1 MTRTARVG
9 FALAAVLCLVATVA
23 AAEDRQALE
32 AELFSEAAGTTAAAE
47 APLLIP
53 TPEPK
58 TVAFSGQITG
68 AADVQYSNTRNA
80 DSLNTFS
87 IADLFLDVRLAQQA
101 KVFLSLEL
109 TYLSQGSLTAL
120 ALPEAFFDFNLE
132 RAAYF
137 RTGKQVLQWGRCYLW
152 NPTDL
157 INVER
162 ERFIRRL
169 GQREGAYGMKI
180 HIPFGTTVNIYD
192 FIDTGRAVDVE
203 SLANA
208 LKVEFLLGNLEIAF
222 SGWGKKGYSPVWGLD
237 LSARVFGI
245 DTLGEISTSRGD
257 NLARARVVEGQLE
270 TARDPEAWATRASL
284 NLSRGFTV
292 GDFKDRLTVMVEGY
306 YDRTAYADNVLADPT
321 DYPFAQPVWSPGSVV
336 PTVHGTYQDFITLN
350 QLYQP
355 NYFSRA
361 YVAVFTTFT
370 RFILTDMALNA
381 NYIQNLVD
389 TSGLVSAGVT
399 YTTLNSFTAG
409 FLANVPVGGPER
421 EYTFQGLKYDLQ
433 LTLSLAF

>member
-1 MTRTARVG
+1 MTRGACLRTVVAG
-9 FALAAVLCLVATVA
+9 VLCLLAAGA

-32 AELFSEAAGTTAAAE
+32 AELFTDAAGTTAAADVPV
-47 APLLIP
+47 AIP
-53 TPEPK
+53 TPDPK

-80 DSLNTFS
+80 DALNTFS

-120 ALPEAFFDFNLE
+120 TLPEAFFDFNLE

-169 GQREGAYGMKI
+169 GQREGAYGMKV
-180 HIPFGTTVNIYD
+180 HVPFGTTVNIYD
-192 FIDTGRAVDVE
+192 FVDTGRATDLE

-208 LKVEFLLGNLEIAF
+208 FKVEVLLGNLEIAF
-222 SGWGKKGYSPVWGLD
+222 SNWVKRGYAPVWGLD
-237 LSARVFGI
+237 LSTRVFGI
-245 DTLGEISTSRGD
+245 DTQGEISTSHGD
-257 NLARARVVEGQLE
+257 YLARARVVEGELA

-306 YDRTAYADNVLADPT
+306 YDRTAYTDNVLADPT
-321 DYPFAQPVWSPGSVV
+321 DYPFAEPVWGPGSLV
-336 PTVHGTYQDFITLN
+336 PTVHGTYQEYITLN

-361 YVAVFTTFT
+361 YVALFTTFT
-370 RFILTDMALNA
+370 RFLLADMALNA

-389 TSGLVSAGVT
+389 ASGLVSAGVT

-409 FLANVPVGGPER
+409 FLANVPVGGPDR
-421 EYTFQGLKYDLQ
+421 EYTFQGMKYDLQ
-433 LTLSLAF
+433 LTVGISF